1 VTITPVQRTIFR
13 TSDGAEYATKADAI
27 HHEFRLAIN
36 RWAES
41 NLYSGM
47 MPHEVADA
55 IVDGREQLKTI
66 FEEYL

>member
-1 VTITPVQRTIFR
+1 MTITPIQRIMFR
-13 TSDGAEYATKADAI
+13 TSDGTEYPSKPEANA
-27 HHEFRLAIN
+27 HEFRLACQ
-36 RWAES
+36 RWAEA

-55 IVDGREQLKTI
+55 IVDGRKGLQAI

>member
-1 VTITPVQRTIFR
+1 MTITPVQRILFR
-13 TSDGAEYATKADAI
+13 TSDGTEYATKAEAL

-36 RWAES
+36 RWADA

-47 MPHEVADA
+47 LPHEVADVM
-55 IVDGREQLKTI
+55 VDARESLKAI